1 MGGAGWGVTDLVLF
15 ELLVGGLHVDALRN
29 LRLLH
34 RRLLLFVQLL
44 DVRLIVPQQRLHA
57 QVPQVSVP
65 AAASTRTST
74 ASISTRPPSLRT
86 QVPQVSVPRS
96 SACTRKYR
104 KYQYPAAA
112 SALVL
117 KCTPPG
123 VVIKVHDTM

>member
-1 MGGAGWGVTDLVLF
+1 MSQVKNAMHICTVHRVRVAQVVGLPDLVLCVARGEAVTDLVLF

-65 AAASTRTST
+65 
-74 ASISTRPPSLRT
+74 
-86 QVPQVSVPRS
+86 RS
-96 SACTRKYR
+96 SVCTHK
-104 KYQYPAAA
+104 
-112 SALVL
+112 
-117 KCTPPG
+117 
-123 VVIKVHDTM
+123 

>member
-65 AAASTRTST
+65 RCG
-74 ASISTRPPSLRT
+74 
-86 QVPQVSVPRS
+86 V
-96 SACTRKYR
+96 CTVRQR
-104 KYQYPAAA
+104 
-112 SALVL
+112 VL
-117 KCTPPG
+117 LSRYKNN
-123 VVIKVHDTM
+123 